1 MLERIVMKRNNILPP
16 TYLMISIF
24 VMALLNIL
32 LPWTRIIPAPW
43 NLMGATLLIL
53 GILINVIADNAFRL
67 AGTTVKPFEKSTLL
81 VTSGLYRFTRN
92 PMYLGFV
99 SVLTGLAI
107 LLGSVTPF
115 LIIPLFIILIDRR
128 FITAEER
135 MLAARF
141 GGTWQ
146 EYETRTRRWV

>member
-1 MLERIVMKRNNILPP
+1 MKRNNILPP

-24 VMALLNIL
+24 VMVLLNIL

>member
-1 MLERIVMKRNNILPP
+1 MKRNNILPP

-24 VMALLNIL
+24 VMVLLNIL

-53 GILINVIADNAFRL
+53 GILINVITDNAFRL